1 MFLKVRKQLFVFL
14 VITLLVSFGFSNAL
28 KFLPKD
34 YSTILYIPDVPKA
47 YDSFKA
53 LPVGQTLLSDN
64 GIGLESLVTGVLE
77 QQLLSMKYTMS
88 DFDLFMKEMLVA
100 IDKDGNLTVVL
111 GPVKNPTKVR
121 KVLESFLEQETLK
134 KVKFTENYFIYSD
147 VQVGGG
153 KVPANLQANL
163 KGNLG
168 VVYSNVVDGKM
179 AFEGYGYLRIEN
191 NALTFYQKLDAKTPE
206 AKNAIKSLQSAKPI
220 DVLSDK
226 NVGGDLLLFV
236 NREIPETLRKS
247 FIDVITSNFNL
258 TNLNITGVMYASAD
272 IGSAISSL
280 LGGGDT
286 KSQSGQS
293 TQNSQSTTLSAYSVV
308 FGTGFKMPAEVKKYV
323 TIGSER
329 YGVLTTEDGMESY
342 ILIKNDRMI
351 TYTVSPSKYKPG
363 DRTFFTSLY
372 DSKYFMGVFIN
383 FEPLINSMLGKKV
396 KSSATFISYVEGDSI
411 IQKGTVK

>member
-1 MFLKVRKQLFVFL
+1 MFLRLRKQLFVL
-14 VITLLVSFGFSNAL
+14 LAITLLVSFGFSNAL
-28 KFLPKD
+28 KFLPRN

-53 LPVGQTLLSDN
+53 LPIGQTLLSDT
-64 GIGLESLVTGVLE
+64 GIGLESLITGILE
-77 QQLLSMKYTMS
+77 QQLLSMKYTIN
-88 DFDLFMKEMLVA
+88 DFDLFMKEMLVS

-134 KVKFTENYFIYSD
+134 KVTFTENYFIYSD

-153 KVPANLQANL
+153 RVPANLQANL

-168 VVYSNVVDGKM
+168 VIYSNVVDGKM

-191 NALTFYQKLDAKTPE
+191 NALTFYQKLDSKTPE

-220 DVLSDK
+220 DVLADK

-247 FIDVITSNFNL
+247 FIDVITSNLNL
-258 TNLNITGVMYASAD
+258 TNLNISGVMYASAD
-272 IGSAISSL
+272 IGSAISNL
-280 LGGGDT
+280 LGSGDT
-286 KSQSGQS
+286 QTQSGKS
-293 TQNSQSTTLSAYSVV
+293 TQNSQTVTLSAYSVV
-308 FGTGFKMPAEVKKYV
+308 FGTGFKMPAEVKKYITV
-323 TIGSER
+323 GSER

-342 ILIKNDRMI
+342 ISIKNDRMI

-372 DSKYFMGVFIN
+372 NSKYFMGIFIN
-383 FEPLINSMLGKKV
+383 LEPLINSMLGKKV